1 MSILNKCH
9 FGINQELVNI
19 FILQAEVFREAN
31 EIKREDQRCH
41 VFSPSSLRPCA
52 HCLIDRTQWL
62 ISGYVNVVFLLPPP
76 RGTQRLSH
84 LRYGLYVCNDK
95 KNRVWRQTEP
105 SLYLTF
111 KLHVSKCHTV
121 SVHPD
126 VSTVLSILYW
136 LFL

>member
-31 EIKREDQRCH
+31 EIKREDQRCQ
-41 VFSPSSLRPCA
+41 VFSPSLRQCA
-52 HCLIDRTQWL
+52 HCLIDCTQWL
-62 ISGYVNVVFLLPPP
+62 ISDYVNIVFLLPPP

-84 LRYGLYVCNDK
+84 LCCGLHVCSDR

-111 KLHVSKCHTV
+111 KLHVSKCYTV

-126 VSTVLSILYW
+126 VSAALSILYW